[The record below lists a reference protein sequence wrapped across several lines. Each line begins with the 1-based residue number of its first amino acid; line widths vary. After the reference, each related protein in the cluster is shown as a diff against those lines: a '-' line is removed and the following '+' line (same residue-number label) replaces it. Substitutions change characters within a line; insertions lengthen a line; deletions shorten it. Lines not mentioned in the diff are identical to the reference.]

1 MVQVHDASSKR
12 SNEND
17 AVRDKRV
24 KVAPDPLLISSSDA
38 VNEYVKKLIPQHYPE
53 LVGAHVLC
61 LCRNRA
67 SKAAGIPIPGAI
79 RKANPTERY
88 LTSKEGEDG
97 DGANYV
103 LTVALD
109 VWNDLQPNQRL
120 ALIDHL
126 LARCV
131 ATADEA
137 TGDYKYGLRPPQVQE
152 FPEVA
157 ERNGKW
163 NEGLIALGD
172 SLRGK

>member
-1 MVQVHDASSKR
+1 MVHIHDTTKEHSK
-12 SNEND
+12 END
-17 AVRDKRV
+17 AVRGKKE
-24 KVAPDPLLISSSDA
+24 KVIPIPLLISSSEA
-38 VNEYVKKLIPQHYPE
+38 VNEIVKKLVPKHYPE
-53 LVGAHVLC
+53 LIDAHILC

-88 LTSKEGEDG
+88 LTSAEGDE
-97 DGANYV
+97 GANFI

-120 ALIDHL
+120 ALVDHL

-131 ATADEA
+131 ATEDET
-137 TGDYKYGLRPPQVQE
+137 TGEHKYGLRPPQVQE

-163 NEGLIALGD
+163 NEGLVALGD